1 MKYRHTHD
9 FKKAKGE
16 TAKVFLH
23 GTIKAA
29 IGIFGAVASLKLI
42 HDGGVERGV
51 AATTDKVLE
60 DIGDTEIDERK
71 DEEIIDADI
80 VSEGDGS

>member
-1 MKYRHTHD
+1 MKYRHTGD

-16 TAKVFLH
+16 TAKLFLH

-51 AATTDKVLE
+51 AGTVDKVLE
-60 DIGDTEIDERK
+60 DVGDQEMTENK
-71 DEEIIDADI
+71 DEVVDAEI